1 MQKKVSDATIMLIK
15 SHLSEIRIMLPLK
28 NEDDVQTIA
37 DYFED
42 MEICLS
48 NAMSDGEQIDR
59 SQLDAAARAF
69 DELAAIEDDDTHD
82 LVDLNRRLMS
92 T

>member
-69 DELAAIEDDDTHD
+69 DELAAIENDDTHD